1 MKVAV
6 TGATGFIGRH
16 VVAELV
22 RRSIAP
28 VLVLRPSST
37 LPAEMA
43 SLPVARI
50 DLAKPPADAY
60 EAMARPDALIHLAW
74 GGLPNYRSL
83 HHFETELP
91 QQYAFLRQLVEA
103 GLPRLVVTG
112 TCFEYGMQCG
122 PLHEGLEPR
131 PTNPYGLAKDML
143 RQQLDY
149 LRQQRPFQLT
159 WLRLFYLFG
168 EGQAAGSL
176 YAQLRQAAAR
186 GDASF
191 DMSGGEQLRDYLP
204 VTDVARQLVSLTLMD
219 PAAGIVNL
227 CSGTPI
233 SVRSLVERWIDEHRW
248 SIRPNLGRF
257 PYPEHEPMAFWGDA
271 TKLKQCLEGRP

>member
-1 MKVAV
+1 LKVAV

>member
-1 MKVAV
+1 LKVAV

-103 GLPRLVVTG
+103 GLPRLAVTG

-191 DMSGGEQLRDYLP
+191 DMSGGEQLRDYLQ
-204 VTDVARQLVSLTLMD
+204 VTEVARQLVSLSLMD

>member
-1 MKVAV
+1 LKVAV

-149 LRQQRPFQLT
+149 LRQQRPFHLT

-191 DMSGGEQLRDYLP
+191 DMSGGEQLRDYLQ
-204 VTDVARQLVSLTLMD
+204 VTEVARQLVSLSLMD

>member
-103 GLPRLVVTG
+103 GLPRLAVTG

-191 DMSGGEQLRDYLP
+191 DMSGGEQLRDYLQ
-204 VTDVARQLVSLTLMD
+204 VTEVARQLVSLSLMD

>member
-103 GLPRLVVTG
+103 GLPRLAVTG

-149 LRQQRPFQLT
+149 LRQQRPFHLT

-191 DMSGGEQLRDYLP
+191 DMSGGEQLRDYLQ
-204 VTDVARQLVSLTLMD
+204 VTEVARQLVSLSLMD

>member
-1 MKVAV
+1 LKVAV

-191 DMSGGEQLRDYLP
+191 DMSGGEQLRDYLQ
-204 VTDVARQLVSLTLMD
+204 VTEVARQLVSLSLMD

>member
-191 DMSGGEQLRDYLP
+191 DMSGGEQLRDYLQ
-204 VTDVARQLVSLTLMD
+204 VTEVARQLVSLSLMD

>member
-1 MKVAV
+1 LKVAV

-16 VVAELV
+16 VVAELA

-28 VLVLRPSST
+28 VLVLRPSSS
-37 LPAEMA
+37 LPPEMA
-43 SLPVARI
+43 SFPVARI

-60 EAMARPDALIHLAW
+60 EAMARPDVLIHLAW
-74 GGLPNYRSL
+74 GGLPNYGSL

-112 TCFEYGMQCG
+112 TCFEYGLQYG
-122 PLHEGLEPR
+122 PLHETSPAR
-131 PTNPYGLAKDML
+131 PSNPYGLAKDML
-143 RQQLDY
+143 RHQLDY
-149 LRQQRPFQLT
+149 LCQQRPFQLS

-176 YAQLRQAAAR
+176 YSQLRQAAER

-204 VTDVARQLVSLTLMD
+204 VTDVARQVVSLSLMD
-219 PAAGIVNL
+219 HAAGTVNL

-233 SVRSLVERWIDEHRW
+233 SVRSLVECWIEEHGW

-271 TKLKQCLEGRP
+271 TKLKQCLGGRP

>member
-122 PLHEGLEPR
+122 PLHEGSEPR

-191 DMSGGEQLRDYLP
+191 DMSGGEQLRDYLQ
-204 VTDVARQLVSLTLMD
+204 VTEVARQLVSLSLMD